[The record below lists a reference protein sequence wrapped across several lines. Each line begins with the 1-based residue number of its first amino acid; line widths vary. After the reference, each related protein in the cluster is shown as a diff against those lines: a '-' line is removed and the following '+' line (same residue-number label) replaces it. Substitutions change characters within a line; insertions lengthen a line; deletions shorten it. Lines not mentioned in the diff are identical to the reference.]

1 MRYIVIVMDIIKNT
15 VRSFMVT
22 ALMVLMPAYVL
33 AEVPIEKEVEIY
45 RVSEIADK
53 QGAERSLVE
62 AGSPISE
69 GIFEY
74 ELTYRNVSG
83 KSLDGIVIRQPI
95 PANATYIYGSASAPE
110 DIDIYVSADNGVS
123 FQPETVIS
131 RNQDSGSETPEVSGS
146 AFKAL
151 QWVFRRPLA
160 ENENLTLRY
169 RVKVE

>member
-1 MRYIVIVMDIIKNT
+1 MDILKN
-15 VRSFMVT
+15 RLFSFIVT
-22 ALMVLMPAYVL
+22 TLLVAMPAYVS
-33 AEVPIEKEVEIY
+33 AQMPIEKELNIY
-45 RVSEIADK
+45 QVNEVAGQ
-53 QGAERSLVE
+53 QGVAESLVKVD
-62 AGSPISE
+62 SPASG

-123 FQPETVIS
+123 FHLETAIS
-131 RNQDSGSETPEVSGS
+131 LKQDSESESYEISEEP
-146 AFKAL
+146 FRAL

-160 ENENLTLRY
+160 ANENLILRY
-169 RVKVE
+169 RIKAR